1 MRHTLNMATEHQYTV
16 VIERG
21 EDSGFVAV
29 CSALGAV
36 SQGDTREAVLA
47 NIREAM
53 ELAVED
59 YVESGEPVPTDV
71 YDGIAQIS
79 IAV

>member
-29 CSALGAV
+29 CTALGAV
-36 SQGDTREAVLA
+36 SQGETREEVLV

-53 ELAVED
+53 EIAVED
-59 YVESGEPVPTDV
+59 FVESGEPLPSDV
-71 YDGIAQIS
+71 YDGTAQIS

>member
-1 MRHTLNMATEHQYTV
+1 MATEHLYTV

-36 SQGDTREAVLA
+36 SQGATRDEVLA

-59 YVESGEPVPTDV
+59 FVESGEPLPADV
-71 YDGIAQIS
+71 HDGTAQIS